1 MGEILMQLRKIL
13 GLALCLLLIV
23 LSGMSQEHS
32 NAGRVRDLAAEVAL
46 AITNNNAFDGV
57 SSVQLKVEGNELI
70 SVVENAFLVALRSKG
85 IQVNLAPEKNT
96 HSHDLRL
103 LILQQ
108 TVSYSNLPNG
118 QFLRHSTLSLE
129 ARLDSPTN
137 REVLLLETN
146 EKSQT
151 DTVYSKENWPFS
163 LTDPV
168 IELGE
173 KSIFTKL
180 ISPLIVITG
189 AALIIYLL
197 FTIRS

>member
-1 MGEILMQLRKIL
+1 MQLRKIL

>member
-1 MGEILMQLRKIL
+1 MQLRKIL
-13 GLALCLLLIV
+13 GLTLCVLLIV

-32 NAGRVRDLAAEVAL
+32 NVGRMRDLAAEVAQT
-46 AITNNNAFDGV
+46 ITNNNAFDGV
-57 SSVQLKVEGNELI
+57 SSVQLKVEGNELT
-70 SVVENAFLVALRSKG
+70 SVIENAFLAVLRSKG

-129 ARLDSPTN
+129 ARLVSPTN
-137 REVLLLETN
+137 LEVVLLETHK
-146 EKSQT
+146 KSQS
-151 DTVYSKENWPFS
+151 DTVQSKENWPLL
-163 LTDPV
+163 LTDPTV
-168 IELGE
+168 EME
-173 KSIFTKL
+173 EESIFTKL
-180 ISPLIVITG
+180 ISPLIVVTG
-189 AALIIYLL
+189 AVLIIYLL

>member
-1 MGEILMQLRKIL
+1 MQLRKIL

-32 NAGRVRDLAAEVAL
+32 NAGRVRNLAAEVAL